1 MLARGVLPLGTY
13 VATTTNVQLGE
24 AGIHAMD
31 VHHVMPF
38 GLAGEAKTQRKVAGF
53 NDKQDSRGRCALICL
68 MTSSSS
74 STGTGTASSPAQRQ
88 R

>member
-1 MLARGVLPLGTY
+1 M
-13 VATTTNVQLGE
+13 ATTTNVQLGE

-38 GLAGEAKTQRKVAGF
+38 GLASEAKTQRKVAGF
-53 NDKQDSRGRCALICL
+53 NDKQASQGRCALICL

-74 STGTGTASSPAQRQ
+74 TGTGTAGSHA
-88 R
+88 